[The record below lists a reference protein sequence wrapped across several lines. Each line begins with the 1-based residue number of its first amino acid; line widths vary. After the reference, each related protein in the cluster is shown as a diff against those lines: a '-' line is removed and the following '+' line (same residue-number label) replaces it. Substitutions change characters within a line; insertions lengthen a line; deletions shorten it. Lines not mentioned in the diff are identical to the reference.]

1 MRPGQRPTAACLL
14 DGTALTLD
22 PPVTLPSMSYFLLSN
37 DDGIDSPALVPFYHA
52 LSELG
57 DVRVVV
63 PDRERSWIGKAIT
76 RFDEIHV
83 KTVVK
88 EGVEI
93 AVADG
98 FPADCAQLGIH
109 SLFGE
114 RPKMV
119 ISGINVGLNNG
130 LGFFLSSGTVGAA
143 AEGWIAGIPAVAF
156 STGDVA
162 DHRGWAE
169 MAWSSE
175 SGPMWKK
182 AAEVAID
189 VLQTILDAGYPSGVD
204 LLNVNYASDLDVDA
218 PRRVTDIAKVG
229 YDNIFREAS
238 PGRFV
243 HDFATGLRID
253 NDIAGTDVEALAE
266 GWVSITPVRLAHS
279 APIDETTRAVLER
292 R

>member
-1 MRPGQRPTAACLL
+1 MPYLL
-14 DGTALTLD
+14 LT
-22 PPVTLPSMSYFLLSN
+22 N
-37 DDGIDSPALVPFYHA
+37 DDGIDSPALVPFYRA
-52 LSELG
+52 LAEIAQ
-57 DVRVVV
+57 VRVVV

-83 KTVVK
+83 RMVKK

-98 FPADCAQLGIH
+98 FPADCVQLGIH

-114 RPKMV
+114 KPMMV

-156 STGDVA
+156 STGDTK
-162 DHRGWAE
+162 DHRTWAE
-169 MAWSSE
+169 MAWSSDSTPFWE
-175 SGPMWKK
+175 E
-182 AAEVAID
+182 AAATSVD
-189 VLQTILDAGYPSGVD
+189 VLRSILEMGYPAEVD
-204 LLNVNYASDLDVDA
+204 LLNVNFAADVGIDA

-253 NDIAGTDVEALAE
+253 GDITGTDVEALAN
-266 GWVSITPVRLAHS
+266 GWLSITPVRLAHG
-279 APIDETTRAVLER
+279 APISNETRAGLER
-292 R
+292 G

>member
-1 MRPGQRPTAACLL
+1 
-14 DGTALTLD
+14 
-22 PPVTLPSMSYFLLSN
+22 MSYFLLTN
-37 DDGIDSPALVPFYHA
+37 DDGIDSPALVPFYRA
-52 LSELG
+52 LAEVAP
-57 DVRVVV
+57 VRVVV

-76 RFDEIHV
+76 RFEAIHV
-83 KTVVK
+83 RTVIK

-93 AVADG
+93 SVADG
-98 FPADCAQLGIH
+98 YPADCAQLGIH

-114 RPKMV
+114 KPMMV

-156 STGDVA
+156 STGDIR

-169 MAWSSE
+169 LAWSDE
-175 SGPMWKK
+175 STPFWE
-182 AAEVAID
+182 AASEVAVD
-189 VLQTILDAGYPSGVD
+189 VLRSILEVGYPAAVD
-204 LLNVNYASDLDVDA
+204 LLNVNFAADVGIDA

-243 HDFATGLRID
+243 HDFTTGLRID
-253 NDIAGTDVEALAE
+253 GDVVGTDVEALAK
-266 GWVSITPVRLAHS
+266 GWVSITPVRLAHG
-279 APIDETTRAVLER
+279 APIGDGVRTALER
-292 R
+292 Q

>member
-1 MRPGQRPTAACLL
+1 MGEASLP
-14 DGTALTLD
+14 D
-22 PPVTLPSMSYFLLSN
+22 PARICSAERTGTLPLMSYFLLTN
-37 DDGIDSPALVPFYHA
+37 DDGIDSPALVPFYRA
-52 LSELG
+52 LAEVAP
-57 DVRVVV
+57 VRVVV

-83 KTVVK
+83 RTVVK

-114 RPKMV
+114 KPRMV

-143 AEGWIAGIPAVAF
+143 AEGWIAGLPAVTF
-156 STGDVA
+156 STGDFQ
-162 DHRGWAE
+162 DHRSWAD
-169 MAWSSE
+169 MAWSDE
-175 SGPMWKK
+175 SAPFWKQ
-182 AAEVAID
+182 AAEVSVD
-189 VLQTILDAGYPSGVD
+189 VLQSILDVGYPSGVD
-204 LLNVNYASDLDVDA
+204 LLNVNFAADVGIDA
-218 PRRVTDIAKVG
+218 PRRITDIAKVG

-243 HDFATGLRID
+243 HDFGTGLRID
-253 NDIAGTDVEALAE
+253 ADLAGTDVDALE
-266 GWVSITPVRLAHS
+266 KGWLSITPVRLAHG
-279 APIDETTRAVLER
+279 APIDEATRAALER
-292 R
+292 G

>member
-1 MRPGQRPTAACLL
+1 MEAGSGVSL
-14 DGTALTLD
+14 
-22 PPVTLPSMSYFLLSN
+22 VSMSYFLLTN
-37 DDGIDSPALVPFYHA
+37 DDGIDSPALTPFYRA
-52 LSELG
+52 LSEIG
-57 DVRVVV
+57 EVRVVV

-88 EGVEI
+88 EGIEM

-114 RPKMV
+114 KPRMV
-119 ISGINVGLNNG
+119 ISGVNVGLNNG

-143 AEGWIAGIPAVAF
+143 AEGWIAGLPAVAF

-162 DHRGWAE
+162 DHRSWAE
-169 MAWSSE
+169 LAWSEDSKALWE
-175 SGPMWKK
+175 K
-182 AAEVAID
+182 AASVSVDI
-189 VLQTILDAGYPSGVD
+189 LQSILDAGYPEGVD
-204 LLNVNYASDLDVDA
+204 LLNVNFASDLGVDA

-253 NDIAGTDVEALAE
+253 GDVAGTDVEALQR
-266 GWVSITPVRLAHS
+266 GWVSITPVRLAHG
-279 APIDETTRAVLER
+279 APLDEATKAALER
-292 R
+292 N